1 MRESSAYIAVLG
13 LPSHVG
19 HQGVVVAVAVVVAVV
34 VAVTVAVVVVV
45 AVVVT
50 VAVAAVVVVAAII
63 VVVVVVVFV
72 VLVIVVSR
80 QPVWPSSPAH
90 QSIFYQGVVVVGVG
104 RSGRVGLL
112 TKLFFT
118 RVL

>member
-19 HQGVVVAVAVVVAVV
+19 QQGVVVAIAVVVA
-34 VAVTVAVVVVV
+34 VAVVVVV

-50 VAVAAVVVVAAII
+50 VAVAAVVVAAVIA
-63 VVVVVVVFV
+63 VVVVVH
-72 VLVIVVSR
+72 VVSR

-90 QSIFYQGVVVVGVG
+90 QSIFHQGVVVVGM
-104 RSGRVGLL
+104 L
-112 TKLFFT
+112 
-118 RVL
+118 